1 MQLLKW
7 LLNHLLFAGT
17 MFFAAGASAIA
28 DQGGAYDGALDG
40 GDGGDGSNT
49 EVHDDAGDL
58 DNTSEI
64 SEGDQ
69 ADADA
74 NADEAAKTAAAQNA
88 QTRKI
93 NEDPDA
99 KEFTSQVSGRIRNM
113 VKAAPELTA
122 IFKAHPEIQN
132 SIEAGFRER
141 AAYKEVF
148 PTIAEARQMR
158 DQFPNGI
165 ADVQALQSDVKEVE
179 QLDTHFYTQD
189 QNGNYPGHSEIIGNM
204 FTDDPAA
211 AAAFMRTVP
220 KEWHRR
226 DPDSYN
232 EVMGQIVGATLNGR
246 QWQARLQEIREFVAA
261 GGDAAAMKQA
271 STAIDKIEREMLGY
285 SQGKAK
291 PTEAEEHLAEREKKF
306 KTDTAQQQ
314 KQEQGRFH
322 QTFLGES
329 RKLQVATIAAHPAIT
344 RLQNLVKT
352 KAMTQE
358 KYDKIVGEIRL
369 KVEQFLGKS
378 PSFMRKLKPAHAS
391 RNLEETLNLQ
401 KAAWSQ
407 QWLLNRMVRSV
418 LQVETPGMVQANRG
432 SQRRAATQQ
441 SQSRQSGDKNQN
453 RTEVRTKN
461 YQENGRWYRPNGSPF
476 TTGEVLAGKHLL

>member
-1 MQLLKW
+1 
-7 LLNHLLFAGT
+7 
-17 MFFAAGASAIA
+17 MFFAAGAAVG
-28 DQGGAYDGALDG
+28 DQGGTDLGGYDLGGEGEGGADSTDSETDDG
-40 GDGGDGSNT
+40 GAGGEASNSSDAT
-49 EVHDDAGDL
+49 ERGEHESDVQ
-58 DNTSEI
+58 S
-64 SEGDQ
+64 
-69 ADADA
+69 DADR
-74 NADEAAKTAAAQNA
+74 NRTEQKP
-88 QTRKI
+88 KV

-179 QLDTHFYTQD
+179 QLDTHFYSQD
-189 QNGNYPGHSEIIGNM
+189 QNGNYPGHTEIIGNM

-232 EVMGQIVGATLNGR
+232 EVMGQIVGATVNSR
-246 QWQARLQEIREFVAA
+246 EWQSRLQEVREFVAG
-261 GGDAAAMKQA
+261 GGDVKQAAA
-271 STAIDKIEREMLGY
+271 AIDKIEREMLGY
-285 SQGKAK
+285 TQGKAK
-291 PTEAEEHLAEREKKF
+291 PTEAEERLAEREKKF
-306 KTDTAQQQ
+306 KTDTTQQQ

-322 QTFLGES
+322 QTFVGES
-329 RKLQVATIAAHPAIT
+329 RKLQVATIGAHPAIT

-369 KVEQFLGKS
+369 KMEQFLGKS

-391 RNLEETLNLQ
+391 RNLQETLNLQ

-432 SQRRAATQQ
+432 SQRRAATSQQ
-441 SQSRQSGDKNQN
+441 LSRQNGIQQN
-453 RTEVRTKN
+453 RSQERTKN

-476 TTGEVLAGKHLL
+476 TTSEVLAGKHLA